1 MISRISKIRRRSRA
15 LLCTWNQNKRMDDET
30 FQFMRDVLAAPSPVG
45 LEASMTRGVLS
56 QRFAEIAKP
65 DWKEITFKGNAGI
78 VWDTG
83 NEDDVGLTVMI
94 VGHADKIR
102 MQVRSIDPT
111 VLFLFLFLHSSLLF

>member
-1 MISRISKIRRRSRA
+1 
-15 LLCTWNQNKRMDDET
+15 MDDET